1 MKLISNLKYLIT
13 EAASLDNIQ
22 KSIGAKNLVS
32 IYYDGDEDSTST
44 GKGYRIIE
52 PVCIGT
58 HKDTGNLVLCAWET
72 EGSSYS
78 RGKKGNPIP
87 GWRLFRV
94 DKIFTYNVLM
104 DKFTEMRPYFNPNGD
119 NRMSR
124 IIKIAEFGNE

>member
-1 MKLISNLKYLIT
+1 MKLINNLKYLVT
-13 EAASLDNIQ
+13 EAASLDSIQ

-52 PVCIGT
+52 PVCLGT

-104 DKFTEMRPYFNPNGD
+104 DKFTEMRPYFNANGD
-119 NRMSR
+119 KRMSR
-124 IIKIAEFGNE
+124 IIKIAQFGNE

>member
-1 MKLISNLKYLIT
+1 MKLINNLKYLVT
-13 EAASLDNIQ
+13 EAASLDSIQ

-52 PVCIGT
+52 PVCLGT

-94 DKIFTYNVLM
+94 DKTFTYNVLM
-104 DKFTEMRPYFNPNGD
+104 DKFTEMRPYFNANGD
-119 NRMSR
+119 KRMSR
-124 IIKIAEFGNE
+124 IIKIAQFGNE

>member
-119 NRMSR
+119 KRMSR

>member
-32 IYYDGDEDSTST
+32 IYYDGDEDSTAT

-52 PVCIGT
+52 PVCVGV

-72 EGSSYS
+72 EGRSYS
-78 RGKKGNPIP
+78 RDKKGNPVP

-94 DKIFTYNVLM
+94 DKIFTYNILM
-104 DKFTEMRPYFNPNGD
+104 DKFSEMRPYFNPYGD
-119 NRMSR
+119 KRMSR